1 MLKSHFEFIFIQPK
15 WLLILKIQ
23 FFQKNADFDEIPS
36 KNRKNTM
43 LVVADKKLCD
53 VTVLWAKGATK

>member
-1 MLKSHFEFIFIQPK
+1 MTTYFEDTIF
-15 WLLILKIQ
+15 L
-23 FFQKNADFDEIPS
+23 KNADFDEIPS